1 MPIKHLVI
9 SGGGTSGLLTYGV
22 ASQLALKGFW
32 HLSDIQSMYGCSIGA
47 YLCVLFSL
55 GYAWDWLDDY
65 LIKRPWEKLLAAS
78 MTPLMDI
85 YEKKCLVKDHFFI
98 EAIAPLLRAK
108 DLSETLTLSELYA
121 YNSIDIHLYAANI
134 NADNLE
140 KIDLSHKTHP
150 DLTVVKAL
158 RMTMAFPVIFE
169 PICDASGCYIDG
181 GIMNNFP
188 LNDCIDQQ
196 VADPDEIL
204 ALQTIW
210 KNTNEEQRITTESSI
225 FDFLLMLLRK
235 MEAVIDTQAR
245 QKETK
250 YTVKCILTDLGSF
263 DKWAEAL
270 KSAEMRKGI
279 IEDGYAQA
287 DAFLQTLAAAAA
299 TLASAELVSAEL
311 ASAELASAELASAE
325 LASAELVPAT
335 LATAMPAAF
344 LNFTVPGPGVY

>member
-22 ASQLALKGFW
+22 ASQLALKEFW

-140 KIDLSHKTHP
+140 KIDLSYKTHP

-210 KNTNEEQRITTESSI
+210 KNTNEKQRITTESSI

-287 DAFLQTLAAAAA
+287 DAFLQTLAAAADA
-299 TLASAELVSAEL
+299 TLATATL
-311 ASAELASAELASAE
+311 A
-325 LASAELVPAT
+325 AELVPAT
-335 LATAMPAAF
+335 LAAELVPATAELAPAEPVSATLAH